1 MKKVFLT
8 ILISIIL
15 FTLLFADAEIME
27 FRAEPAQ
34 NKTTI
39 SWKTGQEENVSK
51 FHIER
56 STNNKEF
63 IKVGEVE
70 AKGNNSEYEFEDES
84 ISRMK
89 NIYYYRLKVVN
100 NDGTFQYSESLP
112 VIPNISSIKKTWGSI
127 KALFR

>member
-1 MKKVFLT
+1 MTKTLLT
-8 ILISIIL
+8 IFISL
-15 FTLLFADAEIME
+15 FFFNLLFADAEIME

-39 SWKTGQEENVSK
+39 SWKTGQEENVTK
-51 FHIER
+51 FHVER
-56 STNNKEF
+56 STNNKDF
-63 IKVGEVE
+63 TKVGEVD
-70 AKGNNSEYEFEDES
+70 AKGSNSEYEFEDES

-89 NIYYYRLKVVN
+89 NIYYYRLKVIN
-100 NDGTFQYSESLP
+100 NDGTFQFSESLP